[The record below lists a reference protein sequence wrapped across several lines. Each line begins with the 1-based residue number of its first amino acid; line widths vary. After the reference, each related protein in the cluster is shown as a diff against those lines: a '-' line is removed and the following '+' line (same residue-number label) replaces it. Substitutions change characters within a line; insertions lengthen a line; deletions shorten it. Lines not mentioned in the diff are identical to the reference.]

1 MGKARFPGTS
11 QILLN
16 IRQDQPSF
24 DEACRAMLAAH
35 LVSVPLVFPP
45 SVLLSI
51 STVFPHYFSGIPRD
65 SSQFLVVPFE
75 LSPAR

>member
-1 MGKARFPGTS
+1 MGKATFPGTS

-35 LVSVPLVFPP
+35 LVSLPLVFPP
-45 SVLLSI
+45 
-51 STVFPHYFSGIPRD
+51 VFSLAFPQYFPTIFVEFQEIP
-65 SSQFLVVPFE
+65 SQFLVVPFE